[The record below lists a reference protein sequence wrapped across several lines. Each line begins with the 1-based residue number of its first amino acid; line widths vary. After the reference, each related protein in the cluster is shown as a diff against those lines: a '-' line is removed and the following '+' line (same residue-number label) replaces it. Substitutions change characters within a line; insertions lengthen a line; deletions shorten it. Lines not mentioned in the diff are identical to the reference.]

1 MYHIYSNDFRK
12 IRRCES
18 RKTVSHASVF
28 RTSAGSL
35 RQFYGQFIR
44 VSQVCAVNMLTRGDL
59 PNHII
64 IPEAHDMK
72 KIAKTVRVLTVAP
85 AMALVM
91 LAVLFVNRPEIFGS
105 TLSFILSIVFMVVFP
120 LLGYPL
126 QPLFK
131 KFREMGREGQR
142 TLAMI
147 FANVGY
153 VLGCVCA
160 FLLHAPKGYLVIYLS
175 YLASV
180 ILIVVFN
187 KLFHVKASGH
197 ACGVA
202 GPFALLVYFGQPIGY
217 IGIPIFAAVCWASL
231 KMKRHTPVQ
240 LVCGALIS
248 LLSLLIVALILNHIS

>member
-1 MYHIYSNDFRK
+1 
-12 IRRCES
+12 
-18 RKTVSHASVF
+18 
-28 RTSAGSL
+28 
-35 RQFYGQFIR
+35 
-44 VSQVCAVNMLTRGDL
+44 
-59 PNHII
+59 
-64 IPEAHDMK
+64 MK
-72 KIAKTVRVLTVAP
+72 KIAKFIRVLTVAP

-91 LAVLFVNRPEIFGS
+91 LVALFVKEPSIFGS
-105 TLSFILSIVFMVVFP
+105 TLNFVLSIVFLVVFP

-131 KFREMGREGQR
+131 KYRDKGREGQR

-153 VLGCVCA
+153 LLGCVSA
-160 FLLHAPKGYLVIYLS
+160 LILRAPKGYWIIYLS

-202 GPFALLVYFGQPIGY
+202 GPFAILVYFGQLLGY
-217 IGIPIFAAVCWASL
+217 IGIPILAVVCWASL
-231 KMKRHTPVQ
+231 KMKRHTPIQ
-240 LVCGALIS
+240 LVCGTLIS
-248 LLSLLIVALILNHIS
+248 LLSLFIVALSISHAV